1 MIEHERTA
9 VLHERTQQL
18 VDDLREEVSCCCSWH
33 RTIAINDML
42 DEMQKMLNEMV
53 AISDVLKVDRLR
65 RLNNGQ

>member
-1 MIEHERTA
+1 MIEHERTV
-9 VLHERTQQL
+9 VLQERTQQL
-18 VDDLREEVSCCCSWH
+18 VNDLREEVSCCCSWH

>member
-9 VLHERTQQL
+9 VLHERTREL
-18 VDDLREEVSCCCSWH
+18 VDDLREEISCCCSWH
-33 RTIAINDML
+33 RTIAIDNML

-65 RLNNGQ
+65 RLDNG

>member
-1 MIEHERTA
+1 MIEHERTS

-18 VDDLREEVSCCCSWH
+18 VDDLREEISCCCSWH
-33 RTIAINDML
+33 RTIAIDNML

-65 RLNNGQ
+65 RLDNG